1 MSGTQGHNGRMS
13 PRSRLIALGA
23 IGAAAVLALVIGA
36 LPSREV
42 ETRPVAAGS
51 TDPAAVLPVT
61 GGDYPVPPNA
71 LIVSPAGQDSAP
83 GTAARPLRTVAAA
96 VARAAAGA
104 TIVIHGGTYRET
116 LGQLS
121 KRLTI
126 ESYPGE
132 QVWLKGSVVVTAW
145 TRSGN
150 LWRHDGWSSAL
161 CQTCFTPGI
170 IDPAHPLAGSPD
182 MAFLDG
188 KPLRQVDQASA
199 VQPGTFFVDRV
210 AKALVLGD
218 APTGRTVEAT
228 KFDRLA
234 QFDSAAAGGS
244 VFRGIGVAQ
253 YGSNQDY
260 GKHGAML
267 VVNAPNVT
275 VDNTTFAWSA
285 SSGLAVFQ
293 PGGTVSGSS
302 FSDNGLVGLVANRAD
317 GLRLTGDA
325 FTANN
330 QEHFALTGDAI
341 GAAGAKVTRTKKPYI
356 ADNKFIGNIG
366 TGWWCDLGCTDA
378 TVIRNLAKDNVV
390 NGLYYEVSSRAL
402 IASNVL
408 DGNGAH
414 GLKLSSAD
422 QVRVY
427 QNTFVSNA
435 LSLGLYND
443 KRSPD
448 FDPYSAA
455 AGLTWRTA
463 GTVLVNNFYAQ
474 TETRNP
480 VVESDDYKAD
490 AANDQ
495 AFVSTSDGNAYVRA
509 KAGNA
514 APLLTWCGAGGESKE
529 YGSLPDF
536 SAATGSDTHGLAHEL
551 TTSPF
556 KATSKNDYSLVPTA
570 PGIAA
575 GRPLPADVAAALGL
589 HPVPNPSIG
598 TLTPIR

>member
-1 MSGTQGHNGRMS
+1 MS
-13 PRSRLIALGA
+13 PRSRLVVLGA
-23 IGAAAVLALVIGA
+23 IAAAAVLALVVAA
-36 LPSREV
+36 LPSRDV

-51 TDPAAVLPVT
+51 TEPAAVLPVT
-61 GGDYPVPPNA
+61 GGNYAVPPDA
-71 LIVSPAGQDSAP
+71 LVVSPAGQDSAP
-83 GTAARPLRTVAAA
+83 GTAAQPLRSVAAA
-96 VARAAAGA
+96 VDRAPAGG
-104 TIVIHGGTYRET
+104 TVVIHGGTYRET

-132 QVWLKGSVVVTAW
+132 QVWLKGSVVVSAW
-145 TRSGN
+145 SPSGKR
-150 LWRHDGWSSAL
+150 WRHTGWTSDL
-161 CQTCFTPGI
+161 CQNCFTPAI
-170 IDPAHPLAGSPD
+170 IDPDHPVAGSPD
-182 MAFLDG
+182 MVFLDG
-188 KPLRQVDQASA
+188 KSLRQVDKAA
-199 VQPGTFFVDRV
+199 DVGPGTFFVDRP

-293 PGGTVSGSS
+293 PGVQVSASS

-317 GLRLTGDA
+317 RLRLTGNT

-330 QEHFALTGDAI
+330 QEHFSLSGDAI
-341 GAAGAKVTRTKKPYI
+341 GAAGAKVTRTKSPYV
-356 ADNKFIGNIG
+356 ADNKFVGNIG
-366 TGWWCDLGCTDA
+366 SGWWCDLGCTDA

-408 DGNGAH
+408 DGNGAR

-427 QNTFVSNA
+427 QNTFLGNA
-435 LSLGLYND
+435 VSLGLYND

-448 FDPYSAA
+448 SDPYSAQ
-455 AGLTWRTA
+455 AGLSWRTT

-474 TETRNP
+474 EESGNP
-480 VVESDDYKAD
+480 VVESADYKAD
-490 AANDQ
+490 SESDR
-495 AFVSTSDGNAYVRA
+495 AFVATSDGNAYLRT
-509 KAGNA
+509 KAEDP
-514 APLLTWCGAGGESKE
+514 APLLTWCGDGGVSKE
-529 YGSLPDF
+529 YGSLAEF
-536 SAATGSDTHGLAHEL
+536 SHASGSDTHSLTRDL

-556 KATSKNDYSLVPTA
+556 KTPAKNDYSLLPGA
-570 PGIAA
+570 PGLSA
-575 GRPLPADVAAALGL
+575 GRPLPVDIVAALGV
-589 HPVPNPSIG
+589 HPAPAPNIG